1 MISGGDQNSPYL
13 NLLRIKAAIVMG
25 FCVSHILETAVS

>member
-1 MISGGDQNSPYL
+1 MLSGGDQNSPFL

-25 FCVSHILETAVS
+25 FCGSHILETTVS